1 MLASPRRVALQH
13 SGRRGGEDAS
23 ARSELRRDARRAHE
37 PHAVHIQPRIAHASS
52 QGDALAEARAHLSCR
67 AQRTSRVRRPRATLA
82 AGRRA
87 VAVARQRHVPTE
99 LQARRTWFQV
109 PDAYRVDLLSV
120 LHLHRLHITHC
131 RNAVGSRLCAEAA
144 GGLEKV
150 APSFSTKHE
159 HFPGV
164 SAEFAATFS
173 LSLSGQLQTIRLKL
187 PTGDG
192 ANDRKNTQH
201 YSYVVPDEWKFFCLL
216 KFVSYQHCATHTR

>member
-173 LSLSGQLQTIRLKL
+173 LSLSLDNFKLFDLNYQQVTAPTIERIRNIIHTWCLMS
-187 PTGDG
+187 G
-192 ANDRKNTQH
+192 
-201 YSYVVPDEWKFFCLL
+201 SFFLRSL
-216 KFVSYQHCATHTR
+216 IQ